1 MSFYEFFESIETDT
15 FSFRPLHQRIVER
28 LGYAQKS
35 SETLERRKLYPVVK
49 VYGGLF
55 HARRQVVDDSFIR
68 EVKAAFENHAGPS
81 SGSSSGQLSV
91 EKLEDSWSS
100 ESSSVKWESPKGEV
114 QHRPGHVTII
124 PAKGSDNVVCT

>member
-1 MSFYEFFESIETDT
+1 MFPSPLRLTPS
-15 FSFRPLHQRIVER
+15 RPLHQRIVER

-35 SETLERRKLYPVVK
+35 TETLERRKLYPMVK

-68 EVKAAFENHAGPS
+68 EVKAAFEKNDGPCT
-81 SGSSSGQLSV
+81 GSPGGRLSV
-91 EKLEDSWSS
+91 EKLEDTWSS
-100 ESSSVKWESPKGEV
+100 ESNSVKLESPMGEV

-124 PAKGSDNVVCT
+124 PTKGSGQEVCN